1 VLLVGR
7 EVKDKMK
14 GRLLLDVVVREGM
27 NQVLSSEDK
36 VLLVERDTRR

>member
-14 GRLLLDVVVREGM
+14 GRLLLDVVVREGT